1 MKPRVRS
8 VLLLT
13 ATLLIGMVLGGL
25 LRSSFFDGRMKR
37 MHSLRTEEGFVGSY
51 LETIQPAD
59 AAQEAAV
66 RAILSAAAAEVVG
79 SVRANREYIGQR
91 METMRQSLYPLL
103 DDEQRVRVEERAWRP
118 KRSSEDKEKKD

>member
-25 LRSSFFDGRMKR
+25 LRTSLFDGRMKR

-59 AAQEAAV
+59 TAQEAAV
-66 RAILSAAAAEVVG
+66 RAILSSAASEIVG

-91 METMRQSLYPLL
+91 FEAMRQSLYPLL
-103 DDEQRVRVEERAWRP
+103 DDEQRARVEQRARRP
-118 KRSSEDKEKKD
+118 KSSGEEKEKKD